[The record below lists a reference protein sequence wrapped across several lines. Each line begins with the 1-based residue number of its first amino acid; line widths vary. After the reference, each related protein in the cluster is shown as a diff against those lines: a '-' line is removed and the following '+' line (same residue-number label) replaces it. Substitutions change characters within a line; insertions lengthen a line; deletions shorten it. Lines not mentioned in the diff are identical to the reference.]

1 MSEVGFYDSGAWRQ
15 KRTEVLR
22 KLNWD
27 CQVCKLHGRQR
38 RAVIVH
44 HVYHL
49 DKFPQWGLQE
59 FVDDPVTGERTRNL
73 LPVCREC
80 HETEC
85 HPERMRKLTQ
95 VVEPVTPERW

>member
-1 MSEVGFYDSGAWRQ
+1 MSDIAFYDSGAWRH
-15 KRTEVLR
+15 KRREVLK

-27 CQVCKLHGRQR
+27 CQICKQHGRQR

-49 DKFPQWGLQE
+49 DEFPQWGLLE
-59 FVDDPVTGERTRNL
+59 FVDDPVTGQRQRNL

-85 HPERMRKLTQ
+85 HPERMRADALPT
-95 VVEPVTPERW
+95 EPITPERW